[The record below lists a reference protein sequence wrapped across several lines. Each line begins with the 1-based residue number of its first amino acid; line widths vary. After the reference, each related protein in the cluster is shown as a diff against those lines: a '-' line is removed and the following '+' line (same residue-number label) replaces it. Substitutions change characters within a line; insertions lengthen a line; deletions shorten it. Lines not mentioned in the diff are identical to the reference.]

1 MVDKKKIENAIKDIL
16 EAIGEDTS
24 REGLLD
30 TPERVARMC
39 EDIFAGLHDEPQ
51 DYLKIFNEAL
61 QDNELVIVKDIPIY
75 SVCEHHLLPFVGTA
89 SIAYIP
95 KGGKIIGLSKLAR
108 IVDCFARR
116 PQVQERLTSQ
126 VADFIFDN
134 INPVS
139 YTHLTLPTNREV

>member
-30 TPERVARMC
+30 TPERVARMY

-51 DYLKIFNEAL
+51 NYLKIFNEVV

-134 INPVS
+134 IDPYGVAVAIKAFI
-139 YTHLTLPTNREV
+139 LI